1 MKRPQFEFRPN
12 RRLKLHQQAWEY
24 LERVPAGQKNE
35 YLVQA
40 ILCLESQ
47 KGLEKTLRKVL
58 TDPSVAVKGE
68 SLQKKQTEV
77 PDEMLGFMD
86 GNVDVAVM
94 EKGICYV

>member
-12 RRLKLHQQAWEY
+12 RRLKLHQQAWED

-77 PDEMLGFMD
+77 PDEMLGFM
-86 GNVDVAVM
+86 ASLM
-94 EKGICYV
+94 ET

>member
-58 TDPSVAVKGE
+58 TDPSVAVKGCIRRW
-68 SLQKKQTEV
+68 
-77 PDEMLGFMD
+77 PA
-86 GNVDVAVM
+86 AV
-94 EKGICYV
+94 GAVLNGSGAAAAAAS